1 MKINELIVNF
11 VSDKI
16 QSTSHVS
23 LKWGGLNLKL
33 SLASSLQVQI
43 QFLRSESLSQ

>member
-1 MKINELIVNF
+1 MLASN
-11 VSDKI
+11 DDR
-16 QSTSHVS
+16 
-23 LKWGGLNLKL
+23 GGLNLKL